1 MGSYSGVGT
10 GTAVN
15 LQLAKISGAF
25 NVSSLVAG
33 EREGIEM
40 TGIALLR
47 GMLLTVSTALGGSG
61 IFLLYYSFMSAP
73 LADYGVVCLALASA
87 IAWFVDRSAA
97 NTLARPRR

>member
-1 MGSYSGVGT
+1 
-10 GTAVN
+10 
-15 LQLAKISGAF
+15 
-25 NVSSLVAG
+25 
-33 EREGIEM
+33 M

-47 GMLLTVSTALGGSG
+47 GMLLTVSTALGASG